1 MSEPGTGS
9 ASESGAWHGVR
20 SRGPESGSGV
30 WSLVLQPGA
39 ETNASLVMVEEKTFS
54 KIYILYQILTFDI
67 LCLLTYVDEFL
78 RNDLVCAK
86 FAL

>member
-1 MSEPGTGS
+1 MVKIFFLPRKDILVSKIEINPRIL
-9 ASESGAWHGVR
+9 AQKIKLVDK
-20 SRGPESGSGV
+20 RGF
-30 WSLVLQPGA
+30 
-39 ETNASLVMVEEKTFS
+39 FS
-54 KIYILYQILTFDI
+54 KIYISYQILTFDI

>member
-1 MSEPGTGS
+1 MVKIFFLPRKDILVSKIEINPRIL
-9 ASESGAWHGVR
+9 AQKIKLVDK
-20 SRGPESGSGV
+20 RGF
-30 WSLVLQPGA
+30 
-39 ETNASLVMVEEKTFS
+39 FS
-54 KIYILYQILTFDI
+54 KIYILYQILTFVI